1 MKWQLK
7 LIFRSLHLYWYEREV
22 HRHLNPG
29 EFNHPPET
37 ADYLVM
43 EVSTNADVKAISS
56 SFEAN
61 AGATVGASFLKSPS
75 VAGAP
80 EEETRETQE
89 THQADEIPFQSEK
102 GMLKDKIFTVAEE
115 TGSKENEV
123 SCETEEAAE
132 KEERSHE
139 ISDATKLKTNKE
151 ASILEAS
158 SALHT
163 SEDLDT
169 IVETQRN
176 PCLNNEEKCPRL
188 AQPIEKIESENEG
201 IRHYEIE
208 QTSSIVAASPDNQND
223 KEASLTIIEN
233 VEEKL
238 DIPSVTLTRDKSSTP
253 EPGVEAEDKLEENF
267 NIASK
272 VESQDIK
279 MSDENDMTSLLEE
292 TEEKSHVEIPS
303 APQCE
308 EMYLQ
313 ELGKTEISK
322 AASEICPE
330 DAVRRSQEEECD
342 IQIIERTLE
351 AKSRGAEEV
360 KDEMSPEQKLD
371 ILLTKHEEVKQ
382 NIDEEQ
388 TVSKALAEESGDERG
403 HTSIAGEDVIDAMT
417 APDQSKNE
425 TENEKIQTSLEMVT
439 EKIDRTASKEWSETI
454 IRAKE
459 DASIENQEE
468 SFDRKEKE
476 DESVD
481 NEAVRIDGIPK
492 VEDLPPTEL
501 HAKTEIAE
509 VENPNKNEDV
519 LNAIHLLE
527 KETLLVEGERLD
539 KVSDFGPQDQI
550 YETNEAAKDEE
561 EHDDNDSQACEST
574 MKPSLELPSE
584 KGTVSTEPSSETSET
599 EIETLSKV
607 HKLDSEENLETTEAK
622 KSMKED
628 IWEEACESEIQKLS
642 TSDNA
647 EKCHAEEANENI
659 QAATPL
665 KDEIEDDGKAKS
677 IIDEEV
683 TGIGEADDE
692 SNISDNVAHLSSEI
706 IIQERDESPQQTE
719 KQVDASKGEDT
730 EAVSEESVKEGTVKN
745 IQDDK
750 NEIDKSSSREIF
762 EESETAEKV
771 DSISDESKQSDEN
784 PDSTPECSLVKDQES
799 LQCINPIVE
808 QASLAE
814 EIDKDDECSMGKDQN
829 TENYDRL
836 AKAEEHNE
844 VMLKGEGDSEHIL
857 RRNVPE
863 ENIEQ
868 PPISVTTEADASRQL
883 DDDTVQDRAEEIE
896 NEEITNESN
905 FRSLSQV
912 TVAQDP
918 AMDFQNNNKS
928 AEKSDKEIPEEC
940 EAEGTGDNIAHEES
954 PSEIIPAPLADKV
967 GSNVSSESCDKDDT
981 AVENQEE
988 SFTKKEIE
996 EKSVDIDAVRED
1008 TLQNLENFPPRE
1020 LNVNIEIAE
1029 VEISKKN
1036 ADELNETR
1044 PLEQE
1049 LKEISDFEPQDH
1061 VHKENEAAPYEEKHD
1076 ESDSKACESINNT
1089 NLDQPFAEGAVTI
1102 EPSPETSEAYIAELE
1117 KVQKTNPEEKLKT
1130 IEAEMIV
1137 KEDVQKKE
1145 ETCETE
1151 IHKLIKS
1158 DNCGNCHT
1166 EEVTSDK
1173 FCSTAFF
1180 SETVE
1185 QNFQVA
1191 TLDKGPTSKDELD
1204 FNENAKSII
1213 SEEVTDEQNKRNN
1226 VMHLSSEVFN
1236 EETVKSPQQSDMEA
1250 DIYKGEDI
1258 EGQIIG
1264 GNNVSDI
1271 SHENIEH
1278 PMDVVSAE
1286 IEAGSS
1292 SRTDVEEVVES
1303 PQLNEREAEIEKDE
1317 EVVNENN
1324 AKSCSQNPAKD
1335 FHDNGINTEQSN
1347 IEIFEK
1353 SEVTETVDGIVI
1365 EAKESHE
1372 SPNIVRE
1379 QGNQQNQ
1386 NLAIVE
1392 PSSIGKT
1399 DEDASPIKKN
1409 EDIQDDSELVKVD
1422 EHKVISVETE
1432 VGLSSQT
1439 NDNTVDEGVG
1449 SLKCNDRGAE
1459 IAKDEVA
1466 NESNSKSLS
1475 KEAVAQDPVKNFLND
1490 DNSAE
1495 KPNAEVCEKSETAEK
1510 VDSIV
1515 TKAAETDESP
1525 DLAKEQE
1532 ILQIQNLSI
1541 IEASLEEKFNEDG
1554 ISMIKDEDRGNEA
1567 QVPEVQ
1573 KQNEVILM
1581 DKEGIEQILQKNES
1595 KENIGLPLNVE
1606 SVETKASASSQIDD
1620 TTVEDRGEQPQR
1632 KVEDVINEI
1641 NTESLSHESAAEVPV
1656 QNFQNDDI
1664 NTEKSNTKIFEKSET
1679 AEIVASIVTEVIQS
1693 DESNNLFEEHESLQS
1708 QRATIDE
1715 ASLAE
1720 EIDEDGSSIKKD
1732 EGREN
1737 STELKEIEMTEVVFE
1752 GEKDLEKTLQKN
1764 EYESKENIES
1774 LEVIS
1779 AETEAGA
1786 TSQPDDTVKEEVE
1799 KPQCKETEVEME
1811 KDENI
1816 INNSNDKSISQVSV
1830 AADPVDNFQIDD
1842 NSAENSKPELLMQ
1855 SSEKCE
1861 AARTNE
1867 IILDETNQN
1876 GEIPCDTMSSSLAKE
1891 VDNKQDEESSSVGEQ
1906 ESMQSD
1912 KLTSPEASILDEKD
1926 ESASSPKPDEEDDNN
1941 AESEELEVQGENET
1955 LKGKEDIQVVRQKF
1969 EMEPEVYKGED
1980 TDGQIIEGNNTSG
1993 ITQESVVEEP
2003 VKISQNDENNTKKSS
2018 NRKIFEKSD
2027 TAETVDCTTT
2037 EEKQSAESFN
2047 LVKHQ
2052 ESRQNENLTVVET
2065 SSTEKIYEDG
2075 SSIQKDKELANI
2087 EEHNEVI
2094 LKGEEDL
2101 EQTVQ
2106 KNNTKEN
2113 IELLLN
2119 MVSADTEAGSSSR
2132 TDDNIVEEVNGSP
2145 QCNVKE
2151 AEIEKDAVV
2160 NESNTKSRS
2169 QDPIKNFNNDDT
2181 GAEQS
2186 NTEISEKSEI
2196 AEAVHAIVT
2205 EAEESH
2211 ESPNV
2216 VKEQGIQQHE
2226 NLAILEASPAEKT
2239 EEVRSSIKMDD
2250 DREDDSGPAKVDEH
2264 DVISTEIEVGV
2275 LNQTD
2280 DNAVDEGVES
2290 PQCNKREVEIAKDEE
2305 VTDES
2310 HIKSLSQ
2317 KSVAQDCNENFL
2329 NDDNNAEK
2337 QNTEVCERS
2346 ETVDC
2351 IVTEAK
2357 QTVES
2362 PNLAKELEVLQI
2374 QNLSITEASSVE
2386 KIDED
2391 KNSLKKDENKE
2402 NETQVAEVEESSE
2415 MILEGKEDVE
2425 QILQKNEPKVGQ
2437 PLNVISAETEASAS
2451 SQTDDNAVEDGGE
2464 RPLCNETE
2472 IQMEKVEDLTNE
2484 INIKSLSH
2492 EFVAE
2497 DPVQNSQ
2504 NDDIYAE
2511 KSNTQTFEK
2520 SETAEPDNS
2529 IVTEV
2534 IQSEETNDL
2543 VKEHESLQSEKFTI
2557 LEAPLE
2563 DEIYEDGSSI
2573 KKDEDEESNTELA
2586 EIEHHEVVLKGEE
2599 DLEHTLQKNEFGSNE
2614 NIELL
2619 KVISAEKK
2627 TGATSQPDD
2636 NTVEEEVEKHQYKE
2650 MEEEMEKDEHIIDES
2665 NVKSISQ
2672 VLVAEDPIRNFQ
2684 NDDNSAEESNTES
2697 LEESDEAKTNEKISH
2712 EINQSDKIPSET
2724 ISSSLAKEVESP
2736 QDECK
2741 IVLEDSVEETSKTVD
2756 HTTHEVTENNKSLD
2770 SPLQASTT
2778 REEESKQS
2786 DELTSP
2792 EASTVNEK
2800 DESGSSPK
2808 PDEENENNI
2817 ESEELRVQSGNE
2829 TLKAKEDLEEILGK
2843 VELGENLEQSITVLS
2858 AEIEA
2863 GTSSE
2868 VDGNPAEE
2876 IDESPQYNSKE
2887 AGMLKEKDDAEE
2899 QITDEQNFN
2908 SLSKES
2914 VEQEIVKN
2922 FQNEET
2928 NVEVS
2933 NKEIFVSMT
2942 SKTGE
2947 SIALEMNQNNESPN
2961 ASYPVVLIKEEEI
2974 SQDKK
2979 IDPADIF
2986 PDEKKEDDE
2995 SLFKSSEDDAS
3006 ETKLAEANENSKKEI
3021 SHGEDNFALEL
3032 NKKETGELLKSSP
3045 DMISAETQT
3054 GILIE
3059 NVDNIIIPKEVATV
3073 QNIEEDLEAE
3083 SQKNEPGELLK
3094 SSIDVI
3100 KTETKRSM
3108 LNDKDNDVANSGD
3121 IIGLIAIQNTEETV
3135 AIEKKEDRKENIDG
3149 SKVEKIPI
3157 EKDLKPAAEIC
3168 DPSKIV
3174 ENESME
3180 ERSMTSEMDVE
3191 IIDKTHEVDSEEKL
3205 EGIEM
3210 SKNKEEGIKKGDI
3223 EKVERDN
3230 MAASLSEKTAKHII
3244 MEEETTIEISPQSVG
3259 EETTLIYGDQVKE
3272 KPKMEMHEELE
3283 LTSINKDSER
3293 LVLQEENIEKDQPTE
3308 PANETEDDAGEVVR
3322 EKEMHEIIHAAEDED
3337 IRKQI
3342 TEKSSI
3348 MEETLVFSVT
3358 AIDAEGPLE
3367 KEKEDENDTVKLKEE
3382 IKGFNS
3388 EVAEEIAARGNE
3400 VPKDTLK
3407 AKQQPESV
3415 LYPSKASEGGILPLE
3430 SSEETKGFEQEDKR
3444 QLESSDPDTQE
3455 KEAITV
3461 NTKEMTLSSV
3471 DTNATQDNDLNLV
3484 EKRDHETP
3492 AEADQNEEDIE
3503 HQIQNKTFIAGNDKQ
3518 IEIITGEMPLEKIS
3532 DDNLIEHSV
3541 MSPTVSEVLTSGES
3555 KPIDENSANNTTAN
3569 ENTEVTLISSQA
3581 TEPVYNEYEITTAEA
3596 VSKSQFI
3603 DTVIE
3608 NTNEQAGS
3616 YQSEDLDRDLDNE
3629 QNISKQE
3636 YAEVSRTEDT
3646 GDLVGQQE
3654 FCRSKTSEDN
3664 EASNVANEVFKS
3676 MDSINAD
3683 RKEAVLEEEDF
3694 AKKSEGSLKE
3704 DDAVEKAAI
3713 ELEALAQNQ
3722 EVETTEI
3729 KSYGYPTDENFESSE
3744 PAKKLDCTS
3753 EIMTRDLGNEI
3764 IQEMDQNKV
3773 AENSNS
3779 EYLEQNPQEPQES
3792 QQETEEKTEPKFE
3805 PEDHIEET
3813 QHGEETI
3820 KAAILTEEVH
3830 KEIEKADGGELVNQS
3845 NKEENNLKELE
3856 PVSIEDQRVDE
3867 VTESSCTSDEYLK
3880 ATDST
3885 EKTESAYSEVQETK
3899 TIGKENLN
3907 TKEEEEKEV
3916 EDAGAAT
3923 ALGFSNIAP
3932 KRNSEEVIKE
3942 QIVEETDGCYNKE
3955 KATIVMEATTDSNLE
3970 VQIDDKPV
3978 EKSNFPLDDSNSHA
3992 VEAEA
3997 NQQDNMALGE
4007 NSSNLASQL
4016 PTDDHENVQQE
4027 NVAMNSADVDNMV
4040 ESKRTS
4046 DVEHESKFH
4055 DMEELSTGE
4064 IRDEYEEAMKMVDK
4078 SQGDDTVASSEVGN
4092 NQTLPEEIRK
4102 EDETAS
4108 LAMTCKEEEY
4118 ETKVTTENSE
4128 ENIVKV
4134 ITTKDDSPT
4143 NSSALEITEERFLQN
4158 EKPRELEVCQLELEG
4173 KEGIPDSPNEEYEE
4187 KGGNLNEFKEESRGA
4202 SETVSKFKC
4211 HDLEA
4216 ATGTE
4221 VTNGQTPTEEQYQKE
4236 SCASPS
4242 KEQELG
4248 SATTVEKTEESI
4260 KGEEF
4265 LEDETKKEEVCLQK
4279 EESREHQASELELNS
4294 PNEEQKEARATS
4306 VEIEDKKDDSESI
4319 SESNS
4324 EGRKEPKEGE
4334 TCSVQTNPV
4343 EKPQEQNQTPFSG
4356 TVSKEQEDET
4366 LVITE
4371 SIEEKRQEMESM
4383 EETCL
4388 QKEEPRE
4395 LEISLLQLQRDKTV
4409 QQERQTELYERED
4422 EGIDGTQEEIKEV
4435 SELLPEPSS
4444 EEITAVAKYDFTSY
4458 HPLPTKI
4465 SEERSQTSSA
4475 GLLSEVQ
4482 EHGISTTAA
4491 SIEEKKIGEPRELKS
4506 SQVESIDND
4515 AQEKSLEEV
4524 HKAEDGI
4531 PNEPLKLQPEHENK
4545 ERDAATTDLMAEEN
4559 QSKRTTAATE
4569 FMHTEVT
4576 EEQIKE
4582 EKADTKNCHAI
4593 TVDEAA
4599 TKESC
4604 QEKKLKDEES
4614 LGDQELAKD
4623 VANEVLSK
4631 KMEKTNASGTT
4642 EEQISTEK
4650 GTVENLHQTFIEN
4663 DTIKEH
4669 FPEEIGEHAEEAG
4682 RKLNNENWV
4691 NETITGDG
4699 KKESVTATEKELG
4712 VETSQ
4717 KEITA
4722 ILVEAAVSNPGI
4734 HQEKKTCDEISEYQ
4748 KSREAEPE
4756 RMISTF
4762 KKDVPQM
4769 LQETMEV
4776 TEVSAYAKSADSEA
4790 KRHEEEHGAEC
4801 IVDEKAIEETMSKD
4815 SAKISL
4821 FDMMQRST
4829 RERQASAEL
4838 HGEKSKEE
4846 RQTEETEKAKSDEE
4860 VEVET
4865 EEHEEED
4872 EHKKNDSGSDA
4883 PVMVEASRDIDIKVG
4898 HKKSHNILSGVGS
4911 KVKHSIIKVKKA
4923 ITGKSSH
4930 PKQQSPK

>member
-2181 GAEQS
+2181 GAEQ
-2186 NTEISEKSEI
+2186 
-2196 AEAVHAIVT
+2196 
-2205 EAEESH
+2205 
-2211 ESPNV
+2211 
-2216 VKEQGIQQHE
+2216 
-2226 NLAILEASPAEKT
+2226 
-2239 EEVRSSIKMDD
+2239 
-2250 DREDDSGPAKVDEH
+2250 
-2264 DVISTEIEVGV
+2264 
-2275 LNQTD
+2275 
-2280 DNAVDEGVES
+2280 
-2290 PQCNKREVEIAKDEE
+2290 
-2305 VTDES
+2305 
-2310 HIKSLSQ
+2310 
-2317 KSVAQDCNENFL
+2317 
-2329 NDDNNAEK
+2329 
-2337 QNTEVCERS
+2337 
-2346 ETVDC
+2346 
-2351 IVTEAK
+2351 
-2357 QTVES
+2357 
-2362 PNLAKELEVLQI
+2362 
-2374 QNLSITEASSVE
+2374 
-2386 KIDED
+2386 
-2391 KNSLKKDENKE
+2391 
-2402 NETQVAEVEESSE
+2402 
-2415 MILEGKEDVE
+2415 
-2425 QILQKNEPKVGQ
+2425 
-2437 PLNVISAETEASAS
+2437 
-2451 SQTDDNAVEDGGE
+2451 
-2464 RPLCNETE
+2464 
-2472 IQMEKVEDLTNE
+2472 
-2484 INIKSLSH
+2484 
-2492 EFVAE
+2492 
-2497 DPVQNSQ
+2497 
-2504 NDDIYAE
+2504 
-2511 KSNTQTFEK
+2511 
-2520 SETAEPDNS
+2520 
-2529 IVTEV
+2529 
-2534 IQSEETNDL
+2534 
-2543 VKEHESLQSEKFTI
+2543 
-2557 LEAPLE
+2557 
-2563 DEIYEDGSSI
+2563 
-2573 KKDEDEESNTELA
+2573 
-2586 EIEHHEVVLKGEE
+2586 
-2599 DLEHTLQKNEFGSNE
+2599 
-2614 NIELL
+2614 
-2619 KVISAEKK
+2619 
-2627 TGATSQPDD
+2627 
-2636 NTVEEEVEKHQYKE
+2636 
-2650 MEEEMEKDEHIIDES
+2650 
-2665 NVKSISQ
+2665 
-2672 VLVAEDPIRNFQ
+2672 
-2684 NDDNSAEESNTES
+2684 SNTES